1 MKNLFLTA
9 VAFVATLAV
18 CGAENPPALVP
29 VPQHLTFESG
39 RTVDLSAATRICVP
53 GQEKELIDVATL
65 FSRDLARESD
75 LSLKVDRKAGGD
87 IRLMLDTSLGEEA
100 YRLTVGPEGVDI
112 AGGSAAGVFYGLQSL
127 RQLVAQ
133 YGTTLPEVQVED
145 APSFG
150 YRGAMLDCC
159 RHFFTVEEVKT
170 FLDILALHKINRFH
184 WHLTE
189 DQGWRIEIKRYP
201 ELTKIGSRRAE
212 TVLGNNSVAYDG
224 IPYDGYYTQDD
235 VREVVAYAAERF
247 IEVIPEIE
255 MPGHA
260 SAALATY
267 PWLGCAGE
275 GYKVQTC
282 WGVFPE
288 VFCAGKESTFEFL
301 QNVLSEVIELF
312 PSKYIHVGGDEC
324 PKESWEKCPAC
335 QQRIRDEHLKNEHEL
350 QSYFILRMEKWLNE
364 RGRSLIGWDEILEGG
379 ISQSATI
386 MSWRGAKGG
395 IAAARAGNKVIM
407 TPNTHCYLDYYQTK
421 DPRRLEPWGI
431 GGYVSVGKAYSLD
444 PYDQLTEAERP
455 YILGVQGNIWTEYIA
470 GFAHLQHM
478 VLPRLAALAEVGWSC
493 ERRDAEDFRRRME
506 VFRKLYERPGWR
518 YAPYFFD
525 GTDPALPGPLRS
537 PDLT

>member
-29 VPQHLTFESG
+29 VPQHLTFEPG

-478 VLPRLAALAEVGWSC
+478 VLPRLAALAEVGWSY

-506 VFRKLYERPGWR
+506 VFRKLYERQGWR

-525 GTDPALPGPLRS
+525 GTDLPKE
-537 PDLT
+537 